1 MSTDGVVDSGRSRPI
16 RVGMLCPYSLS
27 VPGGVQAQVLGL
39 ARELR
44 RRGVEV
50 RVLAPCDGPP
60 PATFV
65 TPLGDSLPTATNGSV
80 APLAPD
86 PSCQLRTIR
95 ALTDEAFDVLHLH
108 EPFAPGPTQTAL
120 LVNTA
125 PIVATF
131 HAAGNTTAYRYL
143 RRAILAASDRIALRV
158 AVSNDARDLAQ
169 QFIGGEYDVLFN
181 GIELEMFRAAPEHP
195 ADGPTI
201 FFLGRHEERKGLGV
215 LLEAMRHVPDDVRLW
230 IGGTGPDTADL
241 KARHASDP
249 RLEWLGRVSDHEKLA
264 RLKGATVF
272 CAPSLRGE
280 SFGVVLAEAMA
291 AGTTVVASALAGYRN
306 VATDDVDAVLVP
318 PGDPDALGRAL
329 GSVLGDPSRRERLEE
344 AGRRRAEELSMTRL
358 AAEYVV
364 RYERLLAE
372 PLPLVERP
380 ARGLWSR
387 MLTSAFG
394 RHLPDPRVADDRS
407 SS

>member
-1 MSTDGVVDSGRSRPI
+1 MI
-16 RVGMLCPYSLS
+16 CPYSLS

-44 RRGVEV
+44 RCGVEV

-65 TPLGDSLPTATNGSV
+65 TPLGNSLPTATNGSV

-169 QFIGGEYDVLFN
+169 QFIGGDYDVLFN
-181 GIELEMFRAAPEHP
+181 GVELETFRASSPHP
-195 ADGPTI
+195 ATGPTI
-201 FFLGRHEERKGLGV
+201 FFIGRHEDRKGLGV

-230 IGGTGPDTADL
+230 IGGTGPDTAEL
-241 KARHASDP
+241 KARYAADA
-249 RLEWLGRVSDHEKLA
+249 RLEWLGRVSDQEKLA

-291 AGTTVVASALAGYRN
+291 AGTAVVASALDGYRN
-306 VATDDVDAVLVP
+306 VATDGVDAVLVP
-318 PGDPDALGRAL
+318 AGDAEALGQAL
-329 GSVLGDPSRRERLEE
+329 RELLVDPQRRGQLEAAGSL
-344 AGRRRAEELSMTRL
+344 RAEELSMARL
-358 AAEYVV
+358 AAEYRT

-380 ARGLWSR
+380 ARGPWSH
-387 MLTSAFG
+387 MLTAAFG

-407 SS
+407 SR